1 MITAERKNFDEI
13 RRMTDDAANVLVVGC
28 NTCVAVCLTGGEKE
42 AEQLASQLRLAREK
56 DGIKGAVETVTV
68 LRQCENEYLDSI
80 AEQVN
85 DADLVLSTACSIGP
99 QGLVFRYP
107 EKRVMPA
114 MNTNMM
120 GYVKEHHVWTE
131 YCVACGFCIIGR
143 TGGICPIARCAKTL
157 LNGPCGG
164 SQNGRC
170 EISRDVPCAWQEI
183 YDRLAAL
190 GDLDTLKEI
199 LGPKKWNASSSG
211 GPRTMKK
218 EGFLP

>member
-13 RRMTDDAANVLVVGC
+13 RRMTDAHRNVLVAGC
-28 NTCVAVCLTGGEKE
+28 NTCVAVSLSGGEKE
-42 AEQLASQLRLAREK
+42 AEQLAAQLRIARRR
-56 DGIKGAVETVTV
+56 DGIEGSVKTVTV

-80 AEQVN
+80 SAQVEQ
-85 DADLVLSTACSIGP
+85 ADVVLSTACGIGP
-99 QGLVFRYP
+99 QGLAVRYP
-107 EKRVMPA
+107 GKRVAPA

-131 YCVACGFCIIGR
+131 YCVSCGFCVIGL
-143 TGGICPIARCAKTL
+143 TGGVCPVARCAKTL

-170 EISRDVPCAWQEI
+170 EISADVPCAWQEI

-190 GDLDTLKEI
+190 GDLDTLARI
-199 LGPKKWNASSSG
+199 LGPKKWNVSNSG

-218 EGFLP
+218 EGFKP

>member
-13 RRMTDDAANVLVVGC
+13 RRMTDAHANVLVVGC

-42 AEQLASQLRLAREK
+42 AEQLAQQLSIARRR
-56 DGIKGAVETVTV
+56 DGIKGRVETVTV

-80 AEQVN
+80 SEQVGS
-85 DADLVLSTACSIGP
+85 ADVVLSTACGIGP
-99 QGLVFRYP
+99 QGLALRYP
-107 EKRVMPA
+107 EKRVAPA

-131 YCVACGFCIIGR
+131 YCVSCGFCVIGI
-143 TGGICPIARCAKTL
+143 TGGVCPIARCAKTL
-157 LNGPCGG
+157 MNGPCGG

-170 EISRDVPCAWQEI
+170 EISPEVPCAWQEI

-190 GDLDTLKEI
+190 GDLDTLKRI
-199 LGPKKWNASSSG
+199 IGPKKWSVSNSG

-218 EGFLP
+218 EGFKP

>member
-1 MITAERKNFDEI
+1 MITAERKKFEEI
-13 RRMTDDAANVLVVGC
+13 RRMTDGAENLLVVGC

-42 AEQLASQLRLAREK
+42 AEVLAAQLRLARRK
-56 DGIKGAVETVTV
+56 DGIKGTVEAVTV

-80 AEQVN
+80 SEQVEK
-85 DADLVLSTACSIGP
+85 ADLVLSTACSIGP

-107 EKRVMPA
+107 KKLVVPA

-131 YCVACGFCIIGR
+131 YCVACGFCIIGI

-164 SQNGRC
+164 SQGGRC
-170 EISRDVPCAWQEI
+170 EISPDVPCAWQEI
-183 YDRLAAL
+183 YDRLSEL
-190 GDLDTLKEI
+190 GQLDTLKRI
-199 LGPKKWNASSSG
+199 LGPKKWHVSNSG
-211 GPRTMKK
+211 GPRTMKM
-218 EGFLP
+218 EGFKP